1 VTSASGPIAGATIS
15 VTGTAQASAL
25 SDASGNYTL
34 SVNSGSYQIS
44 AGGLANC
51 TFSPSSA
58 NLNNLNANATQN
70 FVGSGTGCAS
80 GGSSGFVS
88 RAFFT
93 QASDEPVLPTE
104 FAPFLNL
111 DVPAGSYAVI
121 ASMLTNNLGTTRVPV
136 LCRLRSPTLVTPI
149 VAVQLENEV
158 PQTEGRASGATLATN
173 FATTLAAPGAS
184 ASSVCRTQASQT
196 RTPWGARGR

>member
-1 VTSASGPIAGATIS
+1 MNCSAVLHGAGTKNGTMNVVTALLLCCSVASVAGCTASPAGDENVELVSAAQTISIGETVTSASGPIAGATIR
-15 VTGTAQASAL
+15 VMGTAQASTL

-70 FVGSGTGCAS
+70 FVGNGTGCAS
-80 GGSSGFVS
+80 AGSSGFVS

-93 QASDEPVLPTE
+93 QASDEPVLPR
-104 FAPFLNL
+104 N
-111 DVPAGSYAVI
+111 S
-121 ASMLTNNLGTTRVPV
+121 R
-136 LCRLRSPTLVTPI
+136 RS
-149 VAVQLENEV
+149 
-158 PQTEGRASGATLATN
+158 
-173 FATTLAAPGAS
+173 
-184 ASSVCRTQASQT
+184 
-196 RTPWGARGR
+196 